1 MRVPIST
8 LHLFPI
14 LDQKLIELLKSL
26 TPEDW
31 NKKTRAK
38 QWTVKDIAGHL
49 LDGNLRTLSISRDR
63 HFGEAPENIQ
73 SYQDLVNF
81 LNRLNADWV
90 KAMKRLSPVVL
101 IDLLETT
108 GHAYY
113 THLASLNPM
122 EEAIFSVGWAG
133 EDKSLNWFHIAREY
147 TEKWHHQ
154 QQIREA
160 VDKPGIATRTL
171 YFPVLDTFMQALPH
185 HYRSTPAPEGTVV
198 RVHITGEAGGQWSI
212 IHKHDAWKFTEP
224 TEAVDCDITIP
235 GDDAWKLFTK
245 GLSPTEA
252 ESVIQVNGHAEFGK
266 PIFTMLAVM
275 A

>member
-133 EDKSLNWFHIAREY
+133 EDKSLNWLTSRGSIPRSGIISSRFVKLLINPGLPRVHYTSLFWIHLCRRFHI
-147 TEKWHHQ
+147 
-154 QQIREA
+154 I
-160 VDKPGIATRTL
+160 IAPLLRL
-171 YFPVLDTFMQALPH
+171 KVPL
-185 HYRSTPAPEGTVV
+185 
-198 RVHITGEAGGQWSI
+198 
-212 IHKHDAWKFTEP
+212 
-224 TEAVDCDITIP
+224 
-235 GDDAWKLFTK
+235 
-245 GLSPTEA
+245 
-252 ESVIQVNGHAEFGK
+252 
-266 PIFTMLAVM
+266 
-275 A
+275 